1 MSSSETVPVSPSP
14 DPSGICPRQP
24 WAAAVFSALCCGL
37 GHVYCGRIAKG
48 LVLLWLSCFAGV
60 GVFLTLLW
68 NPTPA
73 HLLLTVVVAVA
84 VTFGIW
90 LYGLA
95 DAVKIA
101 RGAPVDYRLKDYN
114 RWYIYA
120 VLISLFIPLGVA
132 AALVIRG
139 GIAEAFYCPAES
151 MLPTVRRG
159 DRFLVNRLAYR
170 SLPIQRGDVVVFI
183 NPNNRFQKYVKRVVA
198 LPGDTVAV
206 EDGVLSIN
214 GKPVAQSDISAQ
226 VASSDSGGKVCTETL
241 GGRTYRV
248 LVDAQNA
255 DLEKAPPTDLAPTK
269 IPNGRCFVLGD
280 NRNRSRDSRVFGTIP
295 LADVI
300 GRAEFVYFPRWASIW

>member
-1 MSSSETVPVSPSP
+1 MSSSETAPAGPSP
-14 DPSGICPRQP
+14 DLSGLSPRQP

-60 GVFLTLLW
+60 AVFLTLLW

-73 HLLLTVVVAVA
+73 HLLLSVLAAVA

-90 LYGLA
+90 VYGLA

-101 RGAPVDYRLKDYN
+101 RVAPVDYKLKDYN
-114 RWYIYA
+114 RWYVYA

-139 GIAEAFYCPAES
+139 GIAEAFYCPAKS
-151 MLPTVRRG
+151 MLPTIQLG

-183 NPNNRFQKYVKRVVA
+183 NPNNRFQKYVKRVVG

-206 EDGVLSIN
+206 EDGILSIN
-214 GKPVAQSDISAQ
+214 GKPVGQSDISAQ
-226 VASSDSGGKVCTETL
+226 VAPPDSDGRICTETL
-241 GGRTYRV
+241 GGKTYRI
-248 LVDAQNA
+248 LVDAPDA
-255 DLEKAPPTDLAPTK
+255 DDGKTLTTDVPPTK

-280 NRNRSRDSRVFGTIP
+280 NRNRSKDSRTFGTIP

-300 GRAEFVYFPRWASIW
+300 GRAEFIYCPRWASIR